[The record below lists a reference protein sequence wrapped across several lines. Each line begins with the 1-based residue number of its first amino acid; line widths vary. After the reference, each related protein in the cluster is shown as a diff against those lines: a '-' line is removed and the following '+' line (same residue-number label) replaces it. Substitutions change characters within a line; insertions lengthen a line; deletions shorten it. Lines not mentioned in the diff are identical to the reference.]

1 MWSNIQHIIRP
12 VLYASECWTPSV
24 IDMLKLELND
34 RAHSVYQPPRP
45 LKNTTIPSFL
55 PSPPLILQI
64 VQARSPLIPAIF
76 SLFITPLLKTLIF
89 L

>member
-34 RAHSVYQPPRP
+34 RAHSVYQPP
-45 LKNTTIPSFL
+45 
-55 PSPPLILQI
+55 SPPQKHHH
-64 VQARSPLIPAIF
+64 PLFLAKPSLNSANCSSTLPPYPCYIF
-76 SLFITPLLKTLIF
+76 AFHNPPP
-89 L
+89 